1 MSNEKCPRCGAEMK
15 HVAIN
20 YLGYSDNG
28 HHYECPEC
36 EYAEYIKP
44 KPKPKRKS
52 MPLEYINAAR
62 EHVRTERMDIPH
74 IYGGEII
81 GVWDDDG
88 ETYVKVKL
96 DNPDEP
102 VRKTHVC
109 IIDAEQVFV

>member
-1 MSNEKCPRCGAEMK
+1 MTDTKCPRCGAEMH

-44 KPKPKRKS
+44 KPKPKRES
-52 MPLEYINAAR
+52 DPLEYIDAAK

-81 GVWDDDG
+81 GVGYEGD
-88 ETYVKVKL
+88 ETIVRVKL
-96 DNPDEP
+96 DHAEEP
-102 VRKTHVC
+102 IRKTHVC